1 MSTSTIATHENNETE
16 QPSRPEP
23 TNTTPNSEEEEEV
36 EQLDTVDML
45 EQLVELFI
53 EKNEREPNQEEI
65 QQWIDVFK
73 TLNTS
78 EEKCE
83 DDSSSDT
90 TKLTSV
96 EGEKEEEET
105 YTRQVAAE

>member
-1 MSTSTIATHENNETE
+1 MSTSTIATNETDQTE
-16 QPSRPEP
+16 QPSRTQP
-23 TNTTPNSEEEEEV
+23 TTTPNSEEEEEV

-53 EKNEREPNQEEI
+53 EKNGREPNQEEI

>member
-1 MSTSTIATHENNETE
+1 MSTSTIATNETDQTE
-16 QPSRPEP
+16 QPSRTQP
-23 TNTTPNSEEEEEV
+23 TTTPNSEEEEEV

-53 EKNEREPNQEEI
+53 EKNGREPNQEEI

-83 DDSSSDT
+83 NDSTSDN